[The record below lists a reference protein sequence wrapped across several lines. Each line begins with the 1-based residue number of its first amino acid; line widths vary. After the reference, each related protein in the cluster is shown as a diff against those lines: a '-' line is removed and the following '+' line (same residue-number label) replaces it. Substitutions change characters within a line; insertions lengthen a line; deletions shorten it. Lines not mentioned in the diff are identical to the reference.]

1 MTTRCAQFA
10 GMSVAMTTPFKN
22 GKVDFD
28 RLAEQVEFQVEA
40 GTTALVPVGTTGESP
55 TLSHDE
61 HREVIRAVV
70 KAAAGRIKVM
80 AGTGSN
86 STAEAIELT
95 RFAEKAG
102 ADAALLVGPYYNKPM
117 QEGFYQHFK
126 AVAGSVGIPLC
137 VYNIPGRTGKAID
150 SETIIRLAEIKNIGM
165 VKEATGSMDNASKI
179 IAATDLTVLS
189 GDDSLTLPFM
199 SLGAEGA
206 VSVIGNFIPRE
217 ATALCTAMLEG
228 RFDEARAL
236 HRRLFP
242 LCRDM
247 LSLATNPIPVK
258 AALSLLGRDTG
269 ELRLPLTPLDE
280 ALMAKLSKSLADFGL
295 L

>member
-1 MTTRCAQFA
+1 MTSRCAQFA

-22 GKVDFD
+22 GVVDFD
-28 RLAEQVEFQVEA
+28 RLAEQVEFQIEA

-61 HREVIRAVV
+61 HRQVIRAVV

-95 RFAEKAG
+95 RFAEDAG

-126 AVAGSVGIPLC
+126 AVAESVGIPLC

-150 SETIIRLAEIKNIGM
+150 TETIIRLAEIKNIGM

-199 SLGAEGA
+199 SIGAEGA

-228 RFDEARAL
+228 RLKEARAL

-280 ALMAKLSKSLADFGL
+280 ASMKKLTKSLTDFGL

>member
-1 MTTRCAQFA
+1 MTSRCAQFA

-22 GKVDFD
+22 GVVDFD
-28 RLAEQVEFQVEA
+28 RLAEQVEFQIEA

-61 HREVIRAVV
+61 HRQVIRAVV

-95 RFAEKAG
+95 RFAEDAG

-126 AVAGSVGIPLC
+126 AVAESVGIPLC

-150 SETIIRLAEIKNIGM
+150 TETIIRLAEIKNIGM

-199 SLGAEGA
+199 SIGAEGA

-228 RFDEARAL
+228 RLKEARTL

-280 ALMAKLSKSLADFGL
+280 ASMKKLTKSLTDFGL

>member
-228 RFDEARAL
+228 RLDEARAL

-258 AALSLLGRDTG
+258 AALSVLGRDTG

-280 ALMAKLSKSLADFGL
+280 ASMVKLSNSLTDFGL